1 MIAEAKPM
9 IEEAKPMIGRRDLP
23 LKALATHK
31 ENAEKIMNS
40 IELGNNTDVPELGQI
55 IADLHANLTV
65 PTNDTN
71 PDVIYLRGLITRIS
85 LLNLRA
91 QIERARMSVEEASV
105 TLKNTQ
111 PEHNDGARAALQMQT
126 SLLTALV
133 SAAQEKLD
141 YELEPND
148 PVSLALKE
156 AENLLAPKQPLPEQV
171 ADPDG
176 AVVQVADPT
185 GAAAQTADTE
195 EANPLP
201 DQVADPDGAVV
212 QVADPNGA
220 AAQPAD
226 TEEANPLPDQV
237 ADPNGAAAQPA
248 DTEEANPLPEE
259 ANPLPGQDPQEEV
272 DGGGGRYK
280 SRRRRKKHNSR
291 KTHKKKNRKTH
302 KKKNRKTRKTHKK
315 KHKKIYKTRKM

>member
-176 AVVQVADPT
+176 AVVQVADP
-185 GAAAQTADTE
+185 
-195 EANPLP
+195 
-201 DQVADPDGAVV
+201 
-212 QVADPNGA
+212 
-220 AAQPAD
+220 
-226 TEEANPLPDQV
+226 
-237 ADPNGAAAQPA
+237 NGAAAQPA

>member
-226 TEEANPLPDQV
+226 TEEANPLP
-237 ADPNGAAAQPA
+237 
-248 DTEEANPLPEE
+248 EE